1 MVNRLIRNSFG
12 FTAWV
17 IMAIG
22 CMAINGTIALANYL
36 GCRTTFELLNYE
48 LSPLGGDGL
57 LGMFFQVFLREATIC
72 NLFAL
77 SLNLAEIVGFYFL
90 FHLLLRIYE
99 MWRERS
105 DSLREMAKKIAQD
118 KDGSEDEG
126 NARLATQLIIQ
137 DAILLAI
144 LIGPLVC
151 ILFWDVFLFRYRS
164 IAALMGIDDPALAAR
179 TIETWDIQ
187 LQGRANLL
195 ALFLAKVGAWGYIA
209 ITAISCLG
217 VEISFKRAGES
228 WARLTSAIGEWY
240 KSLGQ
245 QNENGSNAPNP
256 NTAGGDD
263 NRNLDPSAI
272 DPRDPPFIVDP
283 EDDNRDIPGVDP
295 SPEEEPQPVMGSKS
309 GEHVTLAHAIGHP
322 NRYWVDME
330 TREVWDADF
339 RKQLMESR

>member
-217 VEISFKRAGES
+217 VETSFKRAGES

-240 KSLGQ
+240 
-245 QNENGSNAPNP
+245 NGLNGNISSPNQ
-256 NTAGGDD
+256 AGGDD
-263 NRNLDPSAI
+263 DNTNPPAI
-272 DPRDPPFIVDP
+272 NPQEPQ
-283 EDDNRDIPGVDP
+283 PGVRP
-295 SPEEEPQPVMGSKS
+295 LPEEEPQPVMGSKS
-309 GEHVTLAHAIGHP
+309 GERVTLAHAIANP
-322 NRYWVDME
+322 KRYWVDTE
-330 TREVWDADF
+330 TREIWDADF
-339 RKQLMESR
+339 RKQLMESQ